1 VLGAFAHILPCL
13 LALSASEMEPAARK
27 YVVSEFERVGR
38 SAPALDP
45 VLVEAARKLALDALD
60 TSAEEAADVLSIS
73 GAISDANGADPTPR
87 AVIVRANP
95 PEYALESFTRRTDF
109 NAEATSHMGV
119 AVVQRG
125 ERAVV
130 AALLAERKASLKPFP
145 RALPA
150 AGTSRTLCGELLAL
164 LRRPELYVTRP
175 SGKVDKVAIT
185 RQSGASF
192 CTPLLFPSEGRHTVE
207 VIGRG
212 PKGPEVA
219 ALFFVDVGAAR
230 EGAARAHLPE
240 PAGVPS
246 ARRAVLER
254 VNALRAALGLRGLE
268 LDEKLNEVAQAYS
281 ERMAQEG
288 FFAHVAPDG
297 EELRTRMGRAGYGY
311 AKAGENLG
319 LASGP
324 LAAHFA
330 IEHSP
335 GHRRNLIDGIFTR
348 LGVGIAFRPEG
359 EHRQAIVT
367 EVLADATGPS
377 FPARDPI
384 GDAYRSLDQLRV
396 GHHLSALKRS
406 PVLERLATSHAELAL
421 KADQPAAKLPTSSL
435 HERVFAALSD
445 VKSAAVDFVIA
456 DETGSL
462 PDSKNLADGRN
473 DQVGIGAVRGD
484 SATFGKAKFW
494 VVVIYTASR

>member
-1 VLGAFAHILPCL
+1 MITAFAHLLPCV
-13 LALSASEMEPAARK
+13 LALSPVEMQAAAQK

-38 SAPALDP
+38 SAPASDP
-45 VLVEAARKLALDALD
+45 VLVEAARTLALDALE
-60 TSAEEAADVLSIS
+60 TSAEEAADIISIS
-73 GAISDANGADPTPR
+73 SAVSDATGADPTPR
-87 AVIVRANP
+87 AIIVRANP
-95 PEYALESFTRRTDF
+95 AEYALESFTRRTEF
-109 NAEATSHMGV
+109 NAEAASHMGV

-125 ERAVV
+125 DRAVV
-130 AALLAERKASLKPFP
+130 ATLLAERKATLSSFP

-150 AGTSRTLCGELLAL
+150 ARTSRTLCGELLAP
-164 LRRPELYVTRP
+164 LRRPEIYVTRP
-175 SGKVDKVAIT
+175 SGNVDKVAVT
-185 RQSGASF
+185 RESGASF
-192 CTPLLFPSEGRHTVE
+192 CTSLPFPSEGRHTVE

-219 ALFFVDVGAAR
+219 ALFFVEVGASPD
-230 EGAARAHLPE
+230 GIARAHLPE
-240 PAGVPS
+240 PPDVPS
-246 ARRAVLER
+246 AQRAVLER
-254 VNALRAALGLRGLE
+254 VNALRVALGLRALA

-281 ERMAQEG
+281 ERMAREG

-311 AKAGENLG
+311 VKAGENLG

-335 GHRRNLIDGIFTR
+335 GHRRNLIDGTFTR
-348 LGVGIAFRPEG
+348 LGVGIAFRQEG

-367 EVLADATGPS
+367 EVLADALGPS

-384 GDAYRSLDQLRV
+384 GDAYRALDQLR
-396 GHHLSALKRS
+396 GLHHLPALKRS
-406 PVLERLATSHAELAL
+406 PELERLATSHAQLAL
-421 KADQPAAKLPTSSL
+421 QADQPAAQLPSSAL
-435 HERVFAALSD
+435 HERVFATLSD

-484 SATFGKAKFW
+484 SATFGKAKLW